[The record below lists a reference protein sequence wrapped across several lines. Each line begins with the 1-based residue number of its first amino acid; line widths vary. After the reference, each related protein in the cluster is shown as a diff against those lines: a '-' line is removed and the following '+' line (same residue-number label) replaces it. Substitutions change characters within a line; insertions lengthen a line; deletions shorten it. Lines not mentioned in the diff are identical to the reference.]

1 MSPILRI
8 LGPNPKLLTLAG
20 FGVQALEPSS
30 LIADTGM
37 LWDEHLP
44 HWQDLGS
51 QELQYALGS
60 PSPIPNLQQ
69 AVESPVPSTGRIW
82 VLTSSPNWLWGLYPK
97 FPAPKGFG
105 HDSQLWEASVSPIAI
120 SSSRWDSP
128 LPISIPKRVCCLQF
142 PELTGFVVPVPNSQ
156 P

>member
-1 MSPILRI
+1 MTPILRI

-37 LWDEHLP
+37 LWDEHFP

-120 SSSRWDSP
+120 SSSRWDPHS
-128 LPISIPKRVCCLQF
+128 QF
-142 PELTGFVVPVPNSQ
+142 PSLRGFVVSSFQ
-156 P
+156 S